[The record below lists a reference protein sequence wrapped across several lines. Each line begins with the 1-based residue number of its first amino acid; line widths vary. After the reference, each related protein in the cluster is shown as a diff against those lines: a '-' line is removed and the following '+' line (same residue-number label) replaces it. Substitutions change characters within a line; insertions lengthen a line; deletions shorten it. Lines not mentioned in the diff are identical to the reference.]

1 MAQQAVRR
9 ARRASGRNQSLGRG
23 VCIAVAATA
32 AAVVLFA
39 LVIGL
44 TNPTDGVIRIVN
56 QLIKLLAI
64 FIGVKAIVPPGS
76 ENGIRKGAALGL
88 IYMGVGVLIYALLSQ
103 QKLTVL
109 GYAIDVLMG
118 LAVGGLSGML
128 FSGMK
133 S

>member
-64 FIGVKAIVPPGS
+64 VIGVKAIVPPGS

>member
-64 FIGVKAIVPPGS
+64 FIGVKAIVPLGS